1 MTLARKELTPCEWCR
16 STEKCGSVYKKKF
29 IYMLCICWYELR
41 KIKMLLKYH
50 VFRFHYKCLYIRI
63 KSPVNTVI
71 ATCLRARNIH
81 PYTRSDVLR
90 IAARATT

>member
-1 MTLARKELTPCEWCR
+1 
-16 STEKCGSVYKKKF
+16 
-29 IYMLCICWYELR
+29 
-41 KIKMLLKYH
+41 MLLKYH